1 MSAIYETGRQA
12 ILQADVDWISDD
24 IKAVAVNTS
33 SYTVNLTTHNA
44 LDDIPGGARV
54 ATSTTLSG
62 RTATNG
68 VADLD
73 DFTFA
78 SVTGSQISAIV
89 FYKDTGVESTSQLIA
104 YVDAGPFTPNGA
116 DIDISIDNGT
126 NRLFRL

>member
-12 ILQADVDWISDD
+12 ILQADVDWVVDT
-24 IKAVAVNTS
+24 IKAAAINTA
-33 SYTVNLTTHNA
+33 SYTVDLTNHNA
-44 LDDIPGGARV
+44 LDDIPGGAIV
-54 ATSTTLSG
+54 ATSSSLTG

-73 DFTFA
+73 DFTFP
-78 SVTGSQISAIV
+78 SVTGSQISALV
-89 FYKDTGVESTSQLIA
+89 FYKDTGTPSTSQLIA

-116 DIDISIDNGT
+116 DITIRIDSGT